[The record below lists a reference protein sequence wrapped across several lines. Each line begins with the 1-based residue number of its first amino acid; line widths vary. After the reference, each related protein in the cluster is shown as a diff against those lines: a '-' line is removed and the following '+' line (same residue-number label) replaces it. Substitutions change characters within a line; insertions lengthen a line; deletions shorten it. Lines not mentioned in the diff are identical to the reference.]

1 MNEKYMKMAI
11 KEAKKAL
18 LKNEMPVG
26 AVIVYENKIISRGHN
41 MRETYKDSTLHAEIV
56 AIRKACKKIGDWR
69 LNKCLMYVTM
79 EPCLMCMGALIESR
93 IDKIVCGIR
102 NTKFRKINDEIIKKY
117 NINIEYGIF
126 DNEIKKELQKFFK
139 YIRNK

>member
-41 MRETYKDSTLHAEIV
+41 MRETNKDSTLHAEIV

-102 NTKFRKINDEIIKKY
+102 NTKFRKINDEIIKNY

>member
-41 MRETYKDSTLHAEIV
+41 MRETNKDSTLHAEIV

-79 EPCLMCMGALIESR
+79 EPCLICMGALIESR

>member
-41 MRETYKDSTLHAEIV
+41 MRETNKDSTLHAEIV
-56 AIRKACKKIGDWR
+56 AIRKACKKKGDWR

-102 NTKFRKINDEIIKKY
+102 NTKFRKTNDEIIKKY

>member
-41 MRETYKDSTLHAEIV
+41 MRETNKDSTLHAEIV
-56 AIRKACKKIGDWR
+56 AIRKACKKIGDGR

-93 IDKIVCGIR
+93 IDKIVCGIE
-102 NTKFRKINDEIIKKY
+102 NKIEK
-117 NINIEYGIF
+117 
-126 DNEIKKELQKFFK
+126 Q
-139 YIRNK
+139 

>member
-41 MRETYKDSTLHAEIV
+41 MRETNKDSTLHAEMV

-102 NTKFRKINDEIIKKY
+102 NTKFRKTNDEIIKKY

>member
-1 MNEKYMKMAI
+1 MKMAI

-41 MRETYKDSTLHAEIV
+41 MRETNKDSTLHAEIV

-102 NTKFRKINDEIIKKY
+102 NTKFRKTNDEIIKKY

>member
-41 MRETYKDSTLHAEIV
+41 MRETNKDSTLHAEIV

-102 NTKFRKINDEIIKKY
+102 NTKFRKTNDEIIKKY

>member
-41 MRETYKDSTLHAEIV
+41 MRETNKDSTLHAEIV

-102 NTKFRKINDEIIKKY
+102 NTKFRKTNDEIIKKY

-126 DNEIKKELQKFFK
+126 DNEIKKDLQKFFK

>member
-41 MRETYKDSTLHAEIV
+41 MRETNKDSTLHAEIV

-102 NTKFRKINDEIIKKY
+102 NTKFRKTNDEIIKKY

-126 DNEIKKELQKFFK
+126 NNEIKKDLQKFFK

>member
-1 MNEKYMKMAI
+1 
-11 KEAKKAL
+11 
-18 LKNEMPVG
+18 
-26 AVIVYENKIISRGHN
+26 
-41 MRETYKDSTLHAEIV
+41 MRETNKDSTLHAEIV

-102 NTKFRKINDEIIKKY
+102 NTKFRKTNDEIIKKY

-126 DNEIKKELQKFFK
+126 DNEIKKDLQKFFK

>member
-41 MRETYKDSTLHAEIV
+41 MRETNKDSTLHAEIV

-102 NTKFRKINDEIIKKY
+102 NTKFRKKNDEIIKKY

>member
-11 KEAKKAL
+11 EEAKKAL

-26 AVIVYENKIISRGHN
+26 AVIVYENKIISRGRN
-41 MRETYKDSTLHAEIV
+41 MRETNKDSTLHAEIV

-102 NTKFRKINDEIIKKY
+102 NTKFRKTNDEIIKKY

>member
-26 AVIVYENKIISRGHN
+26 VVIVYENKIISRGHN
-41 MRETYKDSTLHAEIV
+41 MRETNKDSTLHAEIV

>member
-126 DNEIKKELQKFFK
+126 DNEIKKDLQKFFK

>member
-26 AVIVYENKIISRGHN
+26 AVIVYENKVISRGHN
-41 MRETYKDSTLHAEIV
+41 MRETNKDSTLHAEIV

-102 NTKFRKINDEIIKKY
+102 NTKFRKTNDEIIKKY

>member
-41 MRETYKDSTLHAEIV
+41 MRETNKDSTLHAEIV

-93 IDKIVCGIR
+93 LDKIVCGIR
-102 NTKFRKINDEIIKKY
+102 NTKFRKTNDEIIKKY

>member
-41 MRETYKDSTLHAEIV
+41 MRETNKDSTLHAEIV